1 MNLFNRLEQFTYLV
15 ANQRTDRYRPIARIL
30 YEHHRTFRSML
41 TMEDIYSA
49 LKQMDDFVERFP
61 DYSIE
66 ELEMDLGA
74 MKEWGNIEIS
84 QQENVKYAAYED
96 FKRKKHLIRATDALI
111 DVEEII
117 TTMERRAN
125 RVRGSL
131 EKNLAARI
139 IEELDRFKSAT
150 TKEPSELYNLWNEI
164 MGRHDR
170 LRIDTS
176 NYLSHVNSSD
186 MEAAYLSDQF
196 LEHKNKF
203 VSYLDEFVRDIQK
216 QQVRILK
223 KLLSISKEY
232 LDDVIYLIVDY
243 EINRIQLPTLE
254 GTNQEEH
261 VELHKK
267 QWQSM
272 INWFV
277 SESSQEGGYY
287 FLMEQTKNAISK
299 VLRLS
304 RQVSDRLFHYTNRK
318 HDYLHLANLFFKA
331 EDDEECKELFGYI
344 RGIGPAS
351 QMVITEIQTTDSETK
366 SVWELPAEQIEL
378 IPHKKREFIK
388 RVKSPLL
395 EDPLERRRIEMEHKE
410 QEELLRIE
418 MESISSDGR
427 IRIRDLDEISPALRD
442 TLLFIET
449 EGLRHHDVAY
459 LPDGREFRAFVVSED
474 RIKMKCT
481 DGELTMDDI
490 EIVLEDGASND

>member
-1 MNLFNRLEQFTYLV
+1 MNLFNRLEQFSYLV

-41 TMEDIYSA
+41 TTEDIYSA
-49 LKQMDDFVERFP
+49 LRQMDEFVERFP

-96 FKRKKHLIRATDALI
+96 FKRKKHLIRATDSLI
-111 DVEEII
+111 DVEEMIL
-117 TTMERRAN
+117 TMERRAN

-150 TKEPSELYNLWNEI
+150 TKDPSELYNLWNEI

-170 LRIDTS
+170 LRIETS
-176 NYLSHVNSSD
+176 DYLSHVNSSD

-223 KLLSISKEY
+223 KLLSVSKEY
-232 LDDVIYLIVDY
+232 LEAVIYLIVDY

-254 GTNQEEH
+254 DTDQEERM
-261 VELHKK
+261 ESHKK
-267 QWQSM
+267 QWESM
-272 INWFV
+272 INWFA
-277 SESSQEGGYY
+277 SESTQEGGYY

-318 HDYLHLANLFFKA
+318 HDYLHFANLFFKA

-351 QMVITEIQTTDSETK
+351 QMVVSDIQTTDSETK
-366 SVWELPAEQIEL
+366 TVWELPAEQIEL
-378 IPHKKREFIK
+378 IPRKKREFIK

-395 EDPLERRRIEMEHKE
+395 EDPFERQRIEMEHKE
-410 QEELLRIE
+410 QEERLRRE
-418 MESISSDGR
+418 METISSNGR

-442 TLLFIET
+442 TLLYMET
-449 EGLRHHDVAY
+449 EGLRHHDIAY
-459 LPDGREFRAFVVSED
+459 LPDGREFRALVASED

-490 EIVLEDGASND
+490 EIVLEDGAVSE